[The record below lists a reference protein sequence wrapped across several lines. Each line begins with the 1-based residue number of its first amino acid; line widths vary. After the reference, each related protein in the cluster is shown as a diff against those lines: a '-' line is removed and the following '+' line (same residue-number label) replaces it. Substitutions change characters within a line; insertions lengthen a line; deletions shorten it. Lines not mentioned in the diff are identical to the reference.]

1 MPDLLNRS
9 GFTLEFIRAH
19 EHIGGTG
26 RDHIRRFGRQNN
38 DDPGIS
44 RKTKK
49 AMEDTMTTPA
59 LQVIP
64 SVEMVASELQAT
76 HMRVVHAFDTFA
88 KARMHDAVPQWQL
101 RRAQRE
107 LDRHRRLMRAKRLA
121 VKAVRTGR

>member
-38 DDPGIS
+38 DDPRIS

-64 SVEMVASELQAT
+64 SVDLVASELQAT
-76 HMRVVHAFDTFA
+76 HMRTAHAFA
-88 KARMHDAVPQWQL
+88 KTKMHDAVPQWQL

-121 VKAVRTGR
+121 VKAVR